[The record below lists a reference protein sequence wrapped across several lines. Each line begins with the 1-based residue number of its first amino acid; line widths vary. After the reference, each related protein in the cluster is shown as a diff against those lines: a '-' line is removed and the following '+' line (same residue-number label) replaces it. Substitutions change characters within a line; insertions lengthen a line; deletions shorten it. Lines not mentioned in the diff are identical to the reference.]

1 MVGKRAWATANSA
14 SQENNIPNRR
24 KIKRALTEAPSTR
37 DEQSGLIQ
45 FTDAADLALEE
56 ARRDELK
63 DRLLRAVDR
72 ENLEKFRKTDEE
84 VGLLLS
90 WYLGLLHANMV
101 MLAQRN

>member
-14 SQENNIPNRR
+14 SQENNIPSRR